1 MIGESEN
8 CKKSEK
14 TVEKTYHGTTFIILI
29 TQLIRHIFI
38 YELIINNF
46 FSKKTNVFSCTF

>member
-8 CKKSEK
+8 CLKSEK

-46 FSKKTNVFSCTF
+46 FFQKTNVFSCTF